1 MLRNAGR
8 AIALLAV
15 LSAALACSLLSSN
28 TAQAADYSVD
38 FGVDTVG
45 AGKDA
50 GSITCQLKRICSA
63 KMGPLS
69 LTVSI
74 HLSWKESGQAV
85 IRLKNDDSDC
95 CYFAGGGESVTIDAR
110 TPVSQ
115 LPFFKGT
122 APRGSLFIQNERV
135 GTLYL
140 RFHIP

>member
-1 MLRNAGR
+1 MFRNAGR

-15 LSAALACSLLSSN
+15 LGTALACSLLSSN
-28 TAQAADYSVD
+28 IVRAADYSID
-38 FGVDTVG
+38 FGVDTVD

-50 GSITCQLKRICSA
+50 GSLTCQLKQICIV
-63 KMGPLS
+63 KMEPLGLS
-69 LTVSI
+69 VSV

-85 IRLKNDDSDC
+85 IRLKNDDRSC

-122 APRGSLFIQNERV
+122 APRGGLFIQNERV